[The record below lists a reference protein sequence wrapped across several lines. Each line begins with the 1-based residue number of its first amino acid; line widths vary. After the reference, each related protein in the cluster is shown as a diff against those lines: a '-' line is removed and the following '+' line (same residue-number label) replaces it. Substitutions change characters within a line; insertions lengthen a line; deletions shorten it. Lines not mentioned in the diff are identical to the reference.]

1 MLAAISQ
8 FGQSCLNTGNIPVHG
23 LFLVPADLLLLQ
35 FVHVLPDFFKFGL
48 EATGL
53 LDQPLLDCQLVVV
66 QVLAVVFDHSL
77 NLVDLLVGGDNWLNN
92 VIVVLTDLFESL
104 REPI

>member
-1 MLAAISQ
+1 
-8 FGQSCLNTGNIPVHG
+8 
-23 LFLVPADLLLLQ
+23 
-35 FVHVLPDFFKFGL
+35 
-48 EATGL
+48 
-53 LDQPLLDCQLVVV
+53 
-66 QVLAVVFDHSL
+66 LAVVFDHSL